1 MCDNPHGERRTTGR
15 GMMETI
21 VDFLISCWVLQRATF
36 VATKFREFV
45 AIALEFVTRKGRR
58 SA

>member
-1 MCDNPHGERRTTGR
+1 
-15 GMMETI
+15 METI
-21 VDFLISCWVLQRATF
+21 ESFLIFLLGAAAATF